1 MVNNKEEQV
10 FIFDTTLRDGE
21 QSPGASM
28 SVQEKLELA
37 LQLERLGVDIIE
49 AGFPVSSPAQMEA
62 VQLISREVRG
72 PAIAGLS
79 RAVKGDLDAAAKAV
93 GAAAR
98 GRIHTFIATS
108 PIHMEYKLN
117 KKPDQVLKMAVE
129 AVKYARGFVDDVE
142 FSAEDAS
149 RSEIGFLTEIVEA
162 VIDAG
167 ATTVNIPDTTG
178 YAVPDEYA
186 AQIKALKERVRN
198 IDKAVLSVHCHDDL
212 GMAVANS
219 IAGVQ
224 AGARQVEVSVNGI
237 GERAGNA
244 ALEEIVMALRT
255 RKDVLGLDT
264 GITSEELYRT
274 SKLLSS
280 IIAMPIPANKAIIG
294 KNAFA
299 HESGIH
305 QDGVLKERRTYE
317 IMTPESIGRNASE
330 LVLGRH
336 SGKHGFKSR
345 LEELGYHPDEKS
357 LDKAYR
363 RFLEIADKKKEVFD
377 DDLRAL
383 IEDEMHSAI
392 PQTYKLKYVNFTS
405 GNTSIPTATVVLE
418 KDGRELQEAA
428 TGDGPVDAIY
438 RAVDR
443 ITRIDDLQLEEYSL
457 SAVTGGKDAL
467 GGVTVTVSYR
477 GELFSGRG
485 ASTDVVLASGTA
497 YVNAI
502 NRMLNK
508 VENSR

>member
-1 MVNNKEEQV
+1 MKNAAEERV
-10 FIFDTTLRDGE
+10 LIFDTTLRDGE

-37 LQLERLGVDIIE
+37 LQLERLGVDVIE

-62 VQLISREVRG
+62 VQLVSKEVHK
-72 PAIAGLS
+72 PVIAGLS

-93 GAAAR
+93 GGAAR

-117 KKPDQVLKMAVE
+117 KKPAEVLQMAVD
-129 AVKYARGFVDDVE
+129 AVKYARGFVADVE

-149 RSEIGFLTEIVEA
+149 RSEIGFLAEIVEA

-167 ATTVNIPDTTG
+167 ATTINIPDTTG

-186 AQIKALKERVRN
+186 ALIRMLREKVPN
-198 IDKAVLSVHCHDDL
+198 IGKAVLSVHCHDDL

-317 IMTPESIGRNASE
+317 IMTPESIGRKASE

-345 LEELGYHPDEKS
+345 LQELGYHPEAGS
-357 LDKAYR
+357 LDKAYQ

-377 DDLRAL
+377 DDLRAI

-392 PQTYKLKYVNFTS
+392 PQTYSLKYVNFTS
-405 GNTSIPTATVVLE
+405 GNTSIPTATVVLV
-418 KDGRELQEAA
+418 KDGREYQEAA

-443 ITRIDDLQLEEYSL
+443 ITRIEDLQLEEYAL

-477 GELFSGRG
+477 GELYTGRG
-485 ASTDVVLASGTA
+485 ASTDVVLASCTA

-508 VENSR
+508 TAQDS